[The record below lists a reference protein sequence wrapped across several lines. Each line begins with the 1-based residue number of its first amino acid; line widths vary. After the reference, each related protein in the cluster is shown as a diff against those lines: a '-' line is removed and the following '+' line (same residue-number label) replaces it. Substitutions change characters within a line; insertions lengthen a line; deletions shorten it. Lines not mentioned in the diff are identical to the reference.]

1 MSEQNN
7 ELVLAST
14 SPRRHDLVS
23 RLGVG
28 FKVIPPVASEDMEP
42 GEEPRA
48 LVERLALAKAQSV
61 AGSQQAGLVVG
72 ADSVVV
78 LDGDVLGKPAHA
90 AQAREMLRRLR
101 GRRHEVVTGVTV
113 VDSADG
119 RAQTASQVSGVTMRQ
134 YSDDEIEAYV
144 ASGEPKD
151 KAAAYG
157 VQDRVF
163 HPASSVE
170 GCYTNVMGLPLC
182 LTVDMLRN
190 AGYAL
195 DPALEVQVP
204 EECGPCPLRDA
215 AHPVGEGKSL

>member
-1 MSEQNN
+1 MSEQPN

-23 RLGVG
+23 GLGVG
-28 FKVIPPVASEDMEP
+28 FRIVPPVASEDMEP

-48 LVERLALAKAQSV
+48 LVERLALAKARSV
-61 AGSQQAGLVVG
+61 AASKPDGLVVG

-78 LDGDVLGKPAHA
+78 QDGDVLGKPAHA
-90 AQAREMLRRLR
+90 AQAREMLGRLR

-113 VDSADG
+113 VDPVDG
-119 RAQTASQVSGVTMRQ
+119 RAQTASQVSGVTMRP

-144 ASGEPKD
+144 ASGEPMD

-182 LTVDMLRN
+182 LTVDLLRD

-195 DPALEVQVP
+195 DPARRVRVP
-204 EECGPCPLRDA
+204 EECDPCPLRDVIR
-215 AHPVGEGKSL
+215 PVGEGRSL